1 MKKFLLLFFAL
12 LSFVISAQAQ
22 TYFEVDGIR
31 YRVWQEPWEENPGE
45 VYVAKSSDEMAEY
58 SGDITIPASVVYT
71 KTYKVTGIESDAFKE
86 CSGLTSVTIPDGVI
100 NIDWET
106 FKDCTSLT
114 SVTIPNSVTSIGY
127 NAFYG
132 CSKLTSVTLSN
143 QLTRI
148 EGGIFHDCTSL
159 SSIIIPIGV
168 KEIGNDAFYGCTSL
182 SSITIPD
189 GVTKIEGGAFGGCTS
204 LTSVEI
210 PNSVKTISGSVFNGC
225 TSLVSVTIP
234 NSVTK
239 IENSAFSGCT
249 SLTSI
254 EIPTSVTKIEG
265 SAFSGCTSLTSI
277 EIPTSVTKIENSTFS
292 GCESLSSITIPDG
305 VTKIEGNAFSG
316 CKSLTSIIIPNSV
329 TSIGEYAFNGCT
341 SLSSI
346 TIPNSVITVGEWA
359 FAGCSKLTDVT
370 LSDQLTTLEGSLF
383 EGCTSLTSITIPDG
397 VTSFGR
403 SVFWNCTSLSS
414 ITIPSGVTT
423 FGEYVFNGCNSLKL
437 VISKLLVPFEVTVF
451 DNSWNSVLVVPKDT
465 RTAYK
470 EVNGWKNFA
479 MIFEE
484 GEKIYTFEQTDAQG
498 VKYSLK
504 QAEDYSAYYSVMG
517 HTEALKT
524 EIVIPASIDD
534 CPVKAILGSA
544 FSGTSLA
551 KITIP
556 NSVTSIENYAF
567 GNCTSL
573 KVVTSEIKE
582 PFDMDGFDWTAY
594 QNAILV
600 VPKGL
605 ISAYKEKNGWKNF
618 SIIVEEGQSTY
629 DVPKEQTDAQGL
641 KYTLSQADD
650 GSICYSVTGFT
661 DELKAEIVIP
671 VDLNGCPVKAIENY
685 ALNSN
690 KTLTKITIPSSVANI
705 GSGAFDGCRNL
716 DEIFVVVMD
725 NSDICKNHILGA
737 LPRNPI
743 GYDNNGTYA
752 EKHYDLY
759 LIDRDGNEITEFII
773 PEGTISLVD
782 GAFKGW
788 SGLSS
793 ITIPNSVTTIGD
805 MAFYGCNNLISVKMG
820 KNVSSIGDKA
830 FSNCTSLNSISL
842 PKKLES
848 IGKGAFSSDYWVDS
862 YGYIGCPITSIN
874 IPGTVKTIGDEAF
887 SYCRDLALV
896 SFEVD
901 EDGNSNLTSIGDYA
915 FRECSFTSIAIPNTL
930 TTIGKGAFIGNGK
943 LTTATLGDA
952 VKEIGDEA
960 FERCDALTSIIIPDG
975 VTSIGKQAFRWCYKL
990 SSVRI
995 STSLTSM
1002 GELAFEGCPLKSIE
1016 LPDAFT
1022 TISDNL
1028 FKNNDF
1034 EYIKLG
1040 NNVKSI
1046 GKNAFGSK
1054 LEGEETILVL
1064 EIGTSTPPTISKD
1077 AFPNLDLAEINVIV
1091 PDAKA
1096 EKAYRNVSVWNE
1108 MTYANM
1114 ENSAEVTV
1122 ETPGKL
1128 SSAISLQCGLMPAK
1142 VVNLKVKGA
1151 INDKDFD
1158 QMRVNMK
1165 SLLGL
1170 DLSECDITEIPEG
1183 AMYGKTQLQELTLPT
1198 KLQTIGNKA
1207 FMDCPYLT
1215 GKLELPSGVTS
1226 IGNSAFEGTNYT
1238 SVTLPNKLQIIGSLA
1253 FHNLP
1258 IKQKLNLPTTLTS
1271 IGDDAFA
1278 DTQVSGYVEIPNGIT
1293 YLGNGAFRNTQ
1304 IESTALPDNPNGIT
1318 SISWGLFQGCTNFK
1332 PYPLYIPG
1340 TYTRVE
1346 AYAFDGCSSLETV
1359 RMSPNLVS
1367 LGEYAFQ
1374 NTHVEF
1380 LKVPSN
1386 VEILPDGVFK
1396 NCKSLESLSLP
1407 ANLKTVGSEAL
1418 RGCNALRNLSIEAIE
1433 PPAIERSSMIG
1444 VNTDLCLISIPTA
1457 SFEDYLLAE
1466 YWGQFV
1472 QMRNDIAV
1480 ETEGNG
1486 EIAFES
1492 VEEGEEGSEALTR
1505 GQRFAAA
1512 RAKTRGATDDDV
1524 QMTVAN
1530 NGSSIY
1536 VPKGGKVRFI
1546 IIPAEAEVIQSATLD
1561 GEDITSLIDEN
1572 GIYTTTAD
1580 KKNAKLVVKFSGAG
1594 ETGQATE
1601 PITIGKSG
1609 KASYCG
1615 DKSLDFSF
1623 SEEVKAYIATGFD
1636 ESEGTIWLT
1645 RVKDVPAGTPVMIK
1659 GVAEKTY
1666 NVPVTNSQN
1675 SYYKNMFKGN
1685 TSGDKIQVPETENG
1699 YVNYY
1704 LSGDGT
1710 FKSVKNYANIGNNK
1724 SYLQLPGTFKPAEV
1738 GGNQAVTIKSVGKT
1752 SYAAP
1757 VDLDF
1762 TNVQGLKAFT
1772 ATGYDKSTK
1781 TIWLTR
1787 VMKVQKGEGVLLK
1800 GDEGDYQIPS
1810 AAVQSSYMNMFVG
1823 NTSGDK
1829 IQVQETSADG
1839 SMTNFYLKGDGTF
1852 VSVNGYVNLGNNK
1865 CYLELPTSMVSVA
1878 STRGTEKS
1886 YKFEEPEV
1894 IKLPISFRSIDND
1907 GDGTTAIHETM
1918 QSLKEDGVYYTLQG
1932 QRVEK
1937 PGKGIYIKNG
1947 KKVVIK

>member
-1 MKKFLLLFFAL
+1 MKKFLLSLFAL
-12 LSFVISAQAQ
+12 LSIAVSAQAQ

-45 VYVAKSSDEMAEY
+45 VYVAKNESGDY
-58 SGDITIPASVVYT
+58 SGDIVIPATVTYT
-71 KTYKVTGIESDAFKE
+71 KTYKVKGIDSQAFKE
-86 CSGLTSVTIPDGVI
+86 CTGLTSVTIPDGVI
-100 NIDWET
+100 TIDYEA
-106 FKDCTSLT
+106 FKDCSKLT
-114 SVTIPNSVTSIGY
+114 SVTIPNSVTTISDYAFQGCSKLDNVTLSNQLTSIGGCAFIGCTSLSSITFPNSVTTIY
-127 NAFYG
+127 GNAFAECTSLSSITIPNSVTRIGEQAFRG
-132 CSKLTSVTLSN
+132 CSKLTSVTLN
-143 QLTRI
+143 DQLKKI
-148 EGGIFHDCTSL
+148 EWGTFQDCTLL
-159 SSIIIPIGV
+159 SSITIPNSVTKIENSAFSGCEALASINIPDGV
-168 KEIGNDAFYGCTSL
+168 KTIENNTFYGCTSL

-189 GVTKIEGGAFGGCTS
+189 GVTTIKGYAFY
-204 LTSVEI
+204 
-210 PNSVKTISGSVFNGC
+210 
-225 TSLVSVTIP
+225 
-234 NSVTK
+234 
-239 IENSAFSGCT
+239 
-249 SLTSI
+249 
-254 EIPTSVTKIEG
+254 
-265 SAFSGCTSLTSI
+265 
-277 EIPTSVTKIENSTFS
+277 
-292 GCESLSSITIPDG
+292 D
-305 VTKIEGNAFSG
+305 
-316 CKSLTSIIIPNSV
+316 CKSLTTIIIPNSV
-329 TSIGEYAFNGCT
+329 TAIGNKESGGWINGNSFSNCIKLTSVTLSNQLETIENGTFQGCT
-341 SLSSI
+341 SL
-346 TIPNSVITVGEWA
+346 E
-359 FAGCSKLTDVT
+359 
-370 LSDQLTTLEGSLF
+370 
-383 EGCTSLTSITIPDG
+383 
-397 VTSFGR
+397 
-403 SVFWNCTSLSS
+403 S
-414 ITIPSGVTT
+414 ITIPSSVTKIGSYA
-423 FGEYVFNGCNSLKL
+423 FGGCSGLK
-437 VISKLLVPFEVTVF
+437 VVTSEIASPYEVEAF
-451 DNSWNSVLVVPKDT
+451 DWASYQATLVVPTGT
-465 RTAYK
+465 RADYK
-470 EVNGWKNFA
+470 STNGWKDFA
-479 MIFEE
+479 ATFEE
-484 GEKIYTFEQTDAQG
+484 GENVYANERIDEQGIIYR
-498 VKYSLK
+498 LK
-504 QAEDYSAYYSVMG
+504 QADDNSVYYSATG
-517 HTEALKT
+517 HTDALKT

-534 CPVKAILGSA
+534 CPVKAIGESA
-544 FSGTSLA
+544 FTGTSLT

-556 NSVTSIENYAF
+556 NSMTSIGNYAF
-567 GNCTSL
+567 GNCSSL
-573 KVVTSEIKE
+573 KVVTSEIME

-594 QNAILV
+594 QNATLV

-618 SIIVEEGQSTY
+618 SIIVEEGQTTY

-641 KYTLSQADD
+641 KYTLSQGDD
-650 GSICYSVTGFT
+650 GSICYSVTGHI
-661 DELKAEIVIP
+661 DALKSEIVIP
-671 VDLNGCPVKAIENY
+671 ADLDGCPVRKIEGWAFQNCTNITSVTF
-685 ALNSN
+685 LNDV
-690 KTLTKITIPSSVANI
+690 KV
-705 GSGAFDGCRNL
+705 SGDIFYGCSGLN
-716 DEIFVVVMD
+716 DVIVYVWD
-725 NSDICKNHILGA
+725 NAEFCNNHILGG
-737 LPRNPI
+737 LQNPF
-743 GYDNNGTYA
+743 GYSDN
-752 EKHYDLY
+752 
-759 LIDRDGNEITEFII
+759 GNYVNKYFTLHVLDNEGNDITDFVV
-773 PEGTISLVD
+773 PEGVTTIGD
-782 GAFKGW
+782 GAFKGYA
-788 SGLSS
+788 GLSS
-793 ITIPNSVTTIGD
+793 ISIPNSVTSIGVNAFRNCSSLASVKIGKGLNSNLSRIGD
-805 MAFYGCNNLISVKMG
+805 YAFFNCPSLLSV
-820 KNVSSIGDKA
+820 
-830 FSNCTSLNSISL
+830 TL

-848 IGKGAFSSDYWVDS
+848 IGNGAFSTDIWND
-862 YGYIGCPITSIN
+862 GYMGCPITSIV
-874 IPGTVKTIGDEAF
+874 IAGTVKTIGNDAF
-887 SYCRDLALV
+887 RYCHDLALV

-901 EDGNSNLTSIGDYA
+901 ESGNTNLASIGDNA
-915 FRECSFTSIAIPNTL
+915 FSECAISSITIPNSVN
-930 TTIGKGAFIGNGK
+930 TIGARAFANNGK
-943 LTTATLGDA
+943 LTNVILGDA
-952 VKEIGDEA
+952 ITTIGDEA
-960 FERCDALTSIIIPDG
+960 FENCNALTSIIIPDG

-1002 GELAFEGCPLKSIE
+1002 GENVFESCPLKSIE

-1142 VVNLKVKGA
+1142 VVNLKIKGA
-1151 INDKDFD
+1151 INNKDFD
-1158 QMRVNMK
+1158 QMRSNMK

-1198 KLQTIGNKA
+1198 KLQTIGNNA
-1207 FMDCPYLT
+1207 FQDCPYLT
-1215 GKLELPSGVTS
+1215 RKLELPSGVIS
-1226 IGNSAFEGTNYT
+1226 IGDYAFEGTNYT
-1238 SVTLPNKLQIIGSLA
+1238 SVTLPNKLQTIGSHA
-1253 FHNLP
+1253 FYNLP

-1271 IGDDAFA
+1271 IGDEAFA
-1278 DTQVSGYVEIPNGIT
+1278 DTQVYGYFEIPNGIT

-1580 KKNAKLVVKFSGAG
+1580 KKNAKLVVKFSGSAG
-1594 ETGQATE
+1594 TDQPTQPTAL
-1601 PITIGKSG
+1601 ISIGKAG

-1615 DKSLDFSF
+1615 NQSLDFSF
-1623 SEEVKAYIATGFD
+1623 SDEVKAYIATGFD
-1636 ESEGTIWLT
+1636 KDEGTIWLT
-1645 RVKDVPAGTPVMIK
+1645 RVKDVPAGVPVLIK
-1659 GVAEKTY
+1659 GEANKTY
-1666 NVPVTNSQN
+1666 DVPVTNSQN
-1675 SYYKNMFKGN
+1675 SYYTNMFVGN
-1685 TSGDKIQVPETENG
+1685 TSGEKIQIQETDG
-1699 YVNYY
+1699 DMVNYY
-1704 LSGDGT
+1704 LAGDGT
-1710 FKSVKNYANIGNNK
+1710 FKSVNKSANIGNNK
-1724 SYLQLPGTFKPAEV
+1724 CYLQLPGTFEA
-1738 GGNQAVTIKSVGKT
+1738 AVTGATETVTVGKIGKA
-1752 SYAAP
+1752 SFAAP

-1762 TNVQGLKAFT
+1762 TNVSGLKAFT

-1800 GDEGDYQIPS
+1800 GDPNSYEIPS
-1810 AAVQSSYMNMFVG
+1810 AAVQSSYENMFVG
-1823 NTSGDK
+1823 NTSGDE
-1829 IQVQETSADG
+1829 IQVLETSEDG
-1839 SMTNFYLKGDGTF
+1839 SQTNYYLKGDGSF
-1852 VSVNGYVNLGNNK
+1852 VSVNGYVNIKNNK
-1865 CYLELPTSMVSVA
+1865 CYLALPTSMVAVA
-1878 STRGTEKS
+1878 STRGTEKN